1 MKSRTCFALA
11 AVVATST
18 LFCPLAAHAGSLTK
32 TSASNVPSAMVA
44 AKREAARMAPAS
56 AVLTQQIDARKMH
69 SGQQFRARLT
79 QTVHLKNGAVLPK
92 GTDLIGTIAKDAMNP
107 DGTSRLILRFT
118 QADMKNGKT
127 VPIVATIMGVSQP
140 SSWELGDNTA
150 SPETWNGTTLNID
163 EIHAV
168 SDFDLH
174 SMIAGPNSGVFVSKK
189 KDEVKLADR
198 TQLSLA
204 IAARNAHGQKGG
216 A

>member
-1 MKSRTCFALA
+1 MKSRTYFALA

-18 LFCPLAAHAGSLTK
+18 LFCPLAAHAGSPAK
-32 TSASNVPSAMVA
+32 TSASNAPSAMVA
-44 AKREAARMAPAS
+44 AKREAARMVPAS
-56 AVLTQQIDARKMH
+56 AVLAQQIDARKMH

-79 QTVHLKNGAVLPK
+79 QTVHLKNGAVFPK
-92 GTDLIGTIAKDAMNP
+92 GTILIGTIAKDAMKP

-127 VPIVATIMGVSQP
+127 VPVVATIIGVSQP
-140 SSWELGDNTA
+140 IDWESGDNTTPLE
-150 SPETWNGTTLNID
+150 SWDGTTLNID
-163 EIHAV
+163 QINAV

>member
-1 MKSRTCFALA
+1 
-11 AVVATST
+11 
-18 LFCPLAAHAGSLTK
+18 
-32 TSASNVPSAMVA
+32 MV
-44 AKREAARMAPAS
+44 PAS
-56 AVLTQQIDARKMH
+56 AVLVQQIDARKMH

-79 QTVHLKNGAVLPK
+79 QTVHLKSGAVLPK
-92 GTDLIGTIAKDAMNP
+92 GTSLIGTIAKDAMHP
-107 DGTSRLILRFT
+107 DGTSRLILQFT

-127 VPIVATIMGVSQP
+127 IPVVAAIMGVSQP
-140 SSWELGDNTA
+140 SGFEPGDNTV
-150 SPETWNGTTLNID
+150 SPETWDGITLNID

-189 KDEVKLADR
+189 KDEVKLANL

-204 IAARNAHGQKGG
+204 IAAQNAHGQKGG